1 MKKDLLQKP
10 DKSTLTGAKKLIR
23 TSRHGVLSVVDQGSG
38 SPISSLIGLATD
50 SDGSPI
56 FPASALGRIIKA
68 MQSHP
73 RVSLLVENVGR
84 GDPLAHPRISLTA
97 FASKLEGED
106 RQRARRR
113 YLARH
118 TKASIYIDFKDFS
131 IWKLSIQSALYIAG
145 FGQAYELAQEHLST
159 TFDDWSAWH
168 SMEAG
173 AVEHMNEDH
182 ADAIELYATVFCKAA
197 PGKWRLTGLDPEG
210 LDLALGDD
218 HRRLNYDRKLSTVK
232 ELRPR
237 LIELVKQARED
248 RS

>member
-1 MKKDLLQKP
+1 MKKDLLQQP
-10 DKSTLTGAKKLIR
+10 DESTLNDAKMLIR
-23 TSRHGVLSVVDQGSG
+23 TSRHGVLSVVDQSSG
-38 SPISSLIGLATD
+38 SPISSLVGLATD

-56 FPASALGRIIKA
+56 FPASELGRIIKV
-68 MQSHP
+68 MQVDP

-84 GDPLAHPRISLTA
+84 GDPLAHPRISLNA

-106 RQRARRR
+106 HQRARRR

-118 TKASIYIDFKDFS
+118 PKASIYIDFKDFS

-145 FGQAYELAQEHLST
+145 FGQAYELKQQHLAI
-159 TFDDWSAWH
+159 TFDDWSVWH

-182 ADAIELYATVFCKAA
+182 ADAIELYATVFCQGA
-197 PGKWRLTGLDPEG
+197 PGQWRLTGLDPEG

-218 HRRLNYDRKLSTVK
+218 HRRLNYDQKLSSVK
-232 ELRPR
+232 DLRPR

-248 RS
+248 R